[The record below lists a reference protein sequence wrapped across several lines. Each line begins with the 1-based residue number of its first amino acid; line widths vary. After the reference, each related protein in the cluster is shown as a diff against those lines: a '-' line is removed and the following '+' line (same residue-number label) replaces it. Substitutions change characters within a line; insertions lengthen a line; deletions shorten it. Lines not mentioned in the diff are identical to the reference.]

1 MSRSWVLAVWF
12 LVFVVAAGVVAGMAR
27 SESAEPGPAPR
38 GTPAPAPTPSFPAF
52 TPTPY
57 TGLPPGVPV
66 PAPQAPS
73 DLRLSE
79 ILASP
84 ARDWDED
91 GTFVARQDEWVELRN
106 MGSVAV
112 SLGEYYL
119 TDTDST
125 LRIIPTGTLQPGAV
139 VVITGRMAEDWQRF
153 AGRTVTGLSLN
164 NTGDTV
170 RLFHMGVTDTVEVDT
185 KAYNSIEAGTDRST
199 GVLGEGTASSWVL
212 FDGLNRYTGSGQPQ
226 GTGCDPTPGIE
237 NDCALDVETTTWGKI
252 KMRFR

>member
-1 MSRSWVLAVWF
+1 MSRSWVLGVWLF
-12 LVFVVAAGVVAGMAR
+12 VLVVAAGAVMGMPR
-27 SESAEPGPAPR
+27 SESAESPPPAGPAAPR
-38 GTPAPAPTPSFPAF
+38 TPSFSPH
-52 TPTPY
+52 
-57 TGLPPGVPV
+57 
-66 PAPQAPS
+66 APS

-164 NTGDTV
+164 NAGDVV
-170 RLFHMGVTDTVEVDT
+170 RLFHMGLTDTVEVDT
-185 KAYNSIEAGTDRST
+185 KSYNSIEGGSDRST
-199 GVLGEGTASSWVL
+199 GVVGEGAASSWVL

-226 GTGCDPTPGIE
+226 GTGCEPTPGIP
-237 NDCALDVETTTWGKI
+237 NDCALDVESTTWGKI